1 MKVKKYGMFINGRG
15 PLKPLLSGN
24 PWGMLQCQIAVWIV
38 SLKESAFGLGVSK
51 LVK

>member
-1 MKVKKYGMFINGRG
+1 MFINGRG
-15 PLKPLLSGN
+15 ALKTLLSGN
-24 PWGMLQCQIAVWIV
+24 RRGMLKCQIAVWTF